1 MTDGFDIIAKMDPM
15 ARRAKAA
22 VEAIEKAIATGDR
35 DALAAHLEQAE
46 NALSMLKSDLA
57 THDMLAKSMN
67 RVQSSDRFLGA
78 IPQFDNQA
86 SDYNGTENAVALGVS
101 RQGRD
106 SGFFQPHRVI

>member
-35 DALAAHLEQAE
+35 DSLAAHLKQAE

-57 THDMLAKSMN
+57 THDMLTKSMAKS
-67 RVQSSDRFLGA
+67 QPADRFLGA

-101 RQGRD
+101 RHGRD
-106 SGFFQPHRVI
+106 SGYFQPHRVI